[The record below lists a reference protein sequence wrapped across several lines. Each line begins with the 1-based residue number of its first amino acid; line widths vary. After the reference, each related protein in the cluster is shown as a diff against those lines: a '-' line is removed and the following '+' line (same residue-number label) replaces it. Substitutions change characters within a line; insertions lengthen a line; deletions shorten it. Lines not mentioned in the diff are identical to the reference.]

1 MGSAWRLGLA
11 RGIPGL
17 KPLGSDAPALPT
29 GSGDERGKRC
39 RIRDWN
45 QLTEHFPANR
55 HEYPRVLARAG
66 RVGAK
71 KWQER
76 VSARSGRAGAK
87 SKNAS
92 CACRVGGCK
101 KSRNASGRVWGGE
114 DGAPL
119 DALEEEPTDASEV
132 A

>member
-71 KWQER
+71 R
-76 VSARSGRAGAK
+76 R
-87 SKNAS
+87 NAS